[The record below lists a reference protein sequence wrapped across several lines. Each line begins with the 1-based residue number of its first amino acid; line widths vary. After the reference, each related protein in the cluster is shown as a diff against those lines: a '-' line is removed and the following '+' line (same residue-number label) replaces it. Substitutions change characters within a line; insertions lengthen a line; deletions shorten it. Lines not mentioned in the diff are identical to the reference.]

1 MENTPQGTDQ
11 QLEYAGFWVRV
22 LASIIDTF
30 LFGLLLLPLIALTLG
45 DAQWS
50 SVEGEGMH
58 MSTMSF
64 ETLQVPGGWNIVI
77 NYILPAIVVML
88 FWVYKSATPGK
99 LILKLAIVDAK
110 TGEKPSVTQWIVR
123 YLGYYLSAMVL
134 MLGFVW
140 VGLDR
145 RKQGWHDKI
154 AGTVVISNKDKE
166 PVQFNN

>member
-1 MENTPQGTDQ
+1 MEDSQQGIGQ
-11 QLEYAGFWVRV
+11 APEYAGFWIRV

-30 LFGLLLLPLIALTLG
+30 LFGLLLVPIIALTLG

-64 ETLQVPGGWNIVI
+64 ETLQVPGGWNIVV
-77 NYILPAIVVML
+77 NYILPAIVGML

-99 LILKLAIVDAK
+99 LMLKLAIVDAK

-123 YLGYYLSAMVL
+123 YLCYYLSAMVM

-145 RKQGWHDKI
+145 RKQGWHDKL
-154 AGTVVISNKDKE
+154 AGTVVISHKRKE
-166 PVQFNN
+166 PVQFNH

>member
-1 MENTPQGTDQ
+1 
-11 QLEYAGFWVRV
+11 
-22 LASIIDTF
+22 
-30 LFGLLLLPLIALTLG
+30 
-45 DAQWS
+45 
-50 SVEGEGMH
+50 

-64 ETLQVPGGWNIVI
+64 ETLQVPSGWNIVV

-99 LILKLAIVDAK
+99 LMLKLAIVDAK

-123 YLGYYLSAMVL
+123 YLCYYLSAMVM

-145 RKQGWHDKI
+145 RKQGWHDKL
-154 AGTVVISNKDKE
+154 AGTVVISHKRKE
-166 PVQFNN
+166 PVRFNS